1 MAYEFPVIEFGLY
14 EPDADVMVRTY
25 GLPEWWHRTIVAI
38 LEIIRNHTQAVTVS
52 NYDLVSWIEV
62 WVLIVPTEDSIFRA
76 KIDYDFYHRLYT
88 SNKLDTLLH
97 TFPFS
102 KEFIYKLLDTTTER
116 ERPDLTIVIEK
127 FIEEQGYYEDNPNDR
142 FKL

>member
-25 GLPEWWHRTIVAI
+25 GLPEWWHRIVISLLDVTRRQKSAI
-38 LEIIRNHTQAVTVS
+38 MIT
-52 NYDLVSWIEV
+52 NYDLGSWIEIFV
-62 WVLIVPTEDSIFRA
+62 PIVPTANDFFRA
-76 KIDYDFYHRLYT
+76 RIDYNFYHMLYT

-102 KEFIYKLLDTTTER
+102 KKFILELLDTTTEK

-127 FIEEQGYYEDNPNDR
+127 FIEEQG
-142 FKL
+142 